1 MAMDQSTVRYDQ
13 EADALYVQLGPGPS
27 VRTSNLGD
35 LRLVDYSAEGSVV
48 GVEFISVSEGI
59 DLSGVPERS
68 AVERAIIDS
77 KAPVRIFA

>member
-1 MAMDQSTVRYDQ
+1 MNQPTVRYDH

-27 VRTSNLGD
+27 ARSSNLGD
-35 LRLVDYSAEGSVV
+35 LRLLDYSAEGSVV
-48 GVEFISVSEGI
+48 AVEFISASEGI

-77 KAPVRIFA
+77 QAPVRIFA